1 MKKKNGKYIT
11 LLAQVREL
19 FIVYLGFSLCHT
31 FLCKCK
37 NIAE

>member
-1 MKKKNGKYIT
+1 MYNVLPINEFKEKNVKYIT

-31 FLCKCK
+31 F
-37 NIAE
+37 